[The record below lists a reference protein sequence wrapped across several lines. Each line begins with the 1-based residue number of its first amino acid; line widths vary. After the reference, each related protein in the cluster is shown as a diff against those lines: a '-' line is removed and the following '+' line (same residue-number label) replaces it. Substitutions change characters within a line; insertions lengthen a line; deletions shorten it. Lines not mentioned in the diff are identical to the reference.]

1 MLGRWGEGCLF
12 FFSFFREEALKSF
25 SQSAGLTTQLF
36 AEGTALLEIVFA
48 LTLTPSDLPSQHTF
62 VSSKPS

>member
-1 MLGRWGEGCLF
+1 MCWEGGGRGVF
-12 FFSFFREEALKSF
+12 FFFFFREEALKSF

-36 AEGTALLEIVFA
+36 AEGIALLEIVFA